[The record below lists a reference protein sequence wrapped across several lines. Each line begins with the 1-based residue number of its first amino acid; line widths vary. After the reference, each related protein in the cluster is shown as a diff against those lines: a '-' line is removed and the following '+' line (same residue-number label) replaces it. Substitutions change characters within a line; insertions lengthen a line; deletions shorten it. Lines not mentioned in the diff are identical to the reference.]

1 MRRTASPT
9 QGDASRPGRLL
20 ADARRRAGL
29 TQAELARLLAISQ
42 AAVARLEQP
51 QSNPRIAT
59 LDRALRATGARL
71 VISAPERE
79 PSLDESLVRQ
89 QLALTPS
96 QRLHNLEDM
105 HEQARALARAGA
117 ASRGELA

>member
-1 MRRTASPT
+1 
-9 QGDASRPGRLL
+9 
-20 ADARRRAGL
+20 
-29 TQAELARLLAISQ
+29 
-42 AAVARLEQP
+42 
-51 QSNPRIAT
+51 